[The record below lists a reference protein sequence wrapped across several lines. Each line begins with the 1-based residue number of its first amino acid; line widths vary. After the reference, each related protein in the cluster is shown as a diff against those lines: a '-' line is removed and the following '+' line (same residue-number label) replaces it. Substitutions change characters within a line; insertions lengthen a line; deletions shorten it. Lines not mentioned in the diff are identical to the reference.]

1 MFSIQY
7 LPPADTVVKQNGKQI
22 SKHPD
27 KKANRCLLVNPA
39 KIHLIHWCG
48 SLYCS

>member
-1 MFSIQY
+1 MFGVQY
-7 LPPADTVVKQNGKQI
+7 LPPADTAVKQNGKQS

-27 KKANRCLLVNPA
+27 RKENRSLPVNPA
-39 KIHLIHWCG
+39 KIHLIHLCG